1 MSKRI
6 CVIAPPYPNEPGN
19 RKTQPCMRRPPTVV
33 KKFEPLGPCSPTDD
47 ARIAMKQNTSALH
60 AVFHLHEDA
69 VPSCSKLESTS
80 DGSETPVSIIS
91 SLKTTHRSKNVV
103 AGPSAKSCQTILY
116 LKREIKPFS
125 RLSAHFVY
133 VFSVTHRCLSSS
145 YHRPHGLS
153 RACTQRS
160 SYRSNERPHNG
171 KDR

>member
-19 RKTQPCMRRPPTVV
+19 RKTQHCMRRPPTVV

-80 DGSETPVSIIS
+80 NGSETPVSIIS
-91 SLKTTHRSKNVV
+91 SLKTIHRSKNVV

-133 VFSVTHRCLSSS
+133 VFSVTHRFLSCV
-145 YHRPHGLS
+145 YRRPLGLS
-153 RACTQRS
+153 PTCTLRS
-160 SYRSNERPHNG
+160 
-171 KDR
+171 

>member
-19 RKTQPCMRRPPTVV
+19 RKTQHCMRRPPTVV

-80 DGSETPVSIIS
+80 NGSETPVSIIS

-133 VFSVTHRCLSSS
+133 VFSVTHRSRACA
-145 YHRPHGLS
+145 YHRPRDRW
-153 RACTQRS
+153 RACTPQSACRPNVNQRNDTN
-160 SYRSNERPHNG
+160 R
-171 KDR
+171 